1 MGRSDHGRMADPLSS
16 TPDGG
21 APRVPS
27 VASPPGDAPVRQGMA
42 RGSGSTRRR
51 DRGGRSQNR
60 PTSPAPEGPR
70 ADAVN
75 GAPVARG
82 VSANG
87 RPRGDARA
95 AGAGVRRSRDFKR
108 RADPV
113 LVAAFG
119 DLGQRLRE
127 GTLDP
132 ASEGFWKAVTQICLE
147 RASECLAA
155 QTPNDY
161 VRQLAAASEALRRAR
176 ITERKY
182 GGRRH
187 HRQTSEIPGLRG
199 PPPQGLR
206 KTPGAGPL

>member
-155 QTPNDY
+155 QTRTTTFARLP
-161 VRQLAAASEALRRAR
+161 APTKHSGERRS
-176 ITERKY
+176 
-182 GGRRH
+182 
-187 HRQTSEIPGLRG
+187 TSGSMTG
-199 PPPQGLR
+199 PENADDLLD
-206 KTPGAGPL
+206 TPDA

>member
-51 DRGGRSQNR
+51 DRGGRSPNR

-87 RPRGDARA
+87 RPRRGAWA
-95 AGAGVRRSRDFKR
+95 AGAGGPRLTQFYSPARPVR
-108 RADPV
+108 
-113 LVAAFG
+113 L
-119 DLGQRLRE
+119 
-127 GTLDP
+127 P
-132 ASEGFWKAVTQICLE
+132 A
-147 RASECLAA
+147 
-155 QTPNDY
+155 
-161 VRQLAAASEALRRAR
+161 
-176 ITERKY
+176 
-182 GGRRH
+182 
-187 HRQTSEIPGLRG
+187 LRG
-199 PPPQGLR
+199 PRQ
-206 KTPGAGPL
+206 